1 MNDLALKSTGVTL
14 PSEKTGRTPLDYV
27 PCISEAFKRITNGSS
42 YYTRI
47 LLLHKPK
54 GVTNYRS
61 KIEKRQGTALKKSY
75 VIKITTML
83 NSGMI
88 PTGNSDIIHRFLLRK
103 TRPGE
108 EIRNWKNQNWDG
120 YCKQCCK
127 VIETMAS
134 IFNCE
139 KTRAYL
145 DALSLNT
152 GLHRIYNLKSL
163 LGDHYLWSDHKK
175 GTKS

>member
-1 MNDLALKSTGVTL
+1 M
-14 PSEKTGRTPLDYV
+14 E
-27 PCISEAFKRITNGSS
+27 KRIGTN
-42 YYTRI
+42 
-47 LLLHKPK
+47 
-54 GVTNYRS
+54 
-61 KIEKRQGTALKKSY
+61 LKKSY
-75 VIKITTML
+75 VKITTML
-83 NSGMI
+83 NSVMI
-88 PTGNSDIIHRFLLRK
+88 LTRNSDIIHRFLLGK

-127 VIETMAS
+127 VIETTAH
-134 IFNCE
+134 IFECE

-152 GLHRIYNLKSL
+152 GIHRIYNLKSL

-175 GTKS
+175 RNQILAQFAAASFVIAEIMRCQLHGDKLSWRRTKFKLVAYVSNLLGSNNVK